1 MPDTE
6 AKHDADTEAE
16 LLSERLSLL
25 FTNMIS
31 SRACRPR
38 KSRPFTPA
46 ATDFIILE
54 LRDYEPLF
62 DGKARSRTVGF
73 EMPLTIVVGAV
84 TAMTA
89 WLSPFQ

>member
-31 SRACRPR
+31 SQACRPR
-38 KSRPFTPA
+38 KGRPFAPA
-46 ATDFIILE
+46 ATDYIILE

-62 DGKARSRTVGF
+62 DGEARSRTVGF
-73 EMPLTIVVGAV
+73 EMPLNIVVGAA

>member
-38 KSRPFTPA
+38 KGRAFAPT

-62 DGKARSRTVGF
+62 DGEAG
-73 EMPLTIVVGAV
+73 PLGAKCR
-84 TAMTA
+84 
-89 WLSPFQ
+89 

>member
-1 MPDTE
+1 
-6 AKHDADTEAE
+6 
-16 LLSERLSLL
+16 
-25 FTNMIS
+25 MIS

-38 KSRPFTPA
+38 KSRPFASA

-73 EMPLTIVVGAV
+73 EMPLNIVVAAA

>member
-1 MPDTE
+1 MSRYRGRV
-6 AKHDADTEAE
+6 
-16 LLSERLSLL
+16 SERA
-25 FTNMIS
+25 FVTFIHQHDF

-38 KSRPFTPA
+38 KAGRSLLRQR
-46 ATDFIILE
+46 FIILE

-73 EMPLTIVVGAV
+73 EMPLNIVVAAA